1 MFNKNYNHQ
10 LFIFYFD
17 ALFYTN
23 SYLEK
28 KLLEIKAFI
37 HLLYK
42 NSSWKFDWKG
52 KEFLSPEEIQ
62 LEESM

>member
-23 SYLEK
+23 LYFEK
-28 KLLEIKAFI
+28 KLLEIKYPSFV
-37 HLLYK
+37 
-42 NSSWKFDWKG
+42 
-52 KEFLSPEEIQ
+52 
-62 LEESM
+62 

>member
-23 SYLEK
+23 LYFEK

-42 NSSWKFDWKG
+42 KIPRENSRKG
-52 KEFLSPEEIQ
+52 KEFLSPKKF
-62 LEESM
+62 S